1 MVSLLLRTLVLGL
14 ALAGVS
20 AHGQTQQSGTAGTAA
35 ALKTSVGVLGRAGSS
50 LAKDLIQGRV
60 DGGGAGEGSAALHT
74 AAAGSWAAGPGASPI
89 FNAGH
94 NGNGYTVGAWAA
106 AATLD
111 FSGRQTLVTNSEFR
125 YGGRLNAL
133 HIGTDRWRGPDNMAG
148 LSVAHTFGDLDG
160 AGEDRDFK
168 TRMTGVHPYYAH
180 WLSPNLYLWT
190 AAGLSK
196 GTAKV
201 TETVTAM
208 NASTIRRAN
217 SNLSSTMAGGGVNG
231 RMQWSDAVDI
241 GLRASLVYTKGRLS
255 GATYDDSETLP
266 ESEATTLRLASEWE
280 VGRHITTNKG
290 AVRPFLTAGFR
301 QDYRDA
307 DGDAAW
313 NLGSGAEFSSED
325 GLVIRVQG
333 KNQVSTSNTDHRE
346 NSLSAEV
353 RWAWTLGR
361 LGLAPYTTLNMNAAD
376 RDWIGG
382 VRMAVPGTGLRLGFE
397 AGVDA
402 DGADYGNLFSGEWR
416 F

>member
-1 MVSLLLRTLVLGL
+1 MFSLLLRTLVLGL
-14 ALAGVS
+14 ALAGAS
-20 AHGQTQQSGTAGTAA
+20 AHGQTQQSGTAGANA
-35 ALKTSVGVLGRAGSS
+35 ALKTSTGVLSRAGSS

-60 DGGGAGEGSAALHT
+60 DGGEDSSSLNT
-74 AAAGSWAAGPGASPI
+74 AATGSWAASPGAPLI

-94 NGNGYTVGAWAA
+94 GGDGYPIDAWAA
-106 AATLD
+106 GASLD
-111 FSGRQTLVTNSEFR
+111 FSGRQTVGGDFR
-125 YGGRLNAL
+125 YSGRLNHL
-133 HIGTDRWRGPDNMAG
+133 HIGADRWRGPDSLAG
-148 LSVAHTFGDLDG
+148 LSIAHTFGDLDG
-160 AGEDRDFK
+160 AGEDLDLEA
-168 TRMTGVHPYYAH
+168 RMTGIHPYYAR
-180 WLSPNLYLWT
+180 WLNPNLYLWT
-190 AAGLSK
+190 AAGLSS

-201 TETVTAM
+201 TATETAM
-208 NASTIRRAN
+208 SASTTRRAN
-217 SNLSSTMAGGGVNG
+217 SDLRSTMAGGGVNG
-231 RMQWSDAVDI
+231 RMQWSEAVDI
-241 GLRASLVYTKGRLS
+241 GLRASLVYTKGRL
-255 GATYDDSETLP
+255 GGTTYDDGTTSLAEA
-266 ESEATTLRLASEWE
+266 EATTLRLDSEWE
-280 VGRHITTNKG
+280 VGRHISTNRG

-313 NLGSGAEFSSED
+313 NLGSGAEFSGED

-361 LGLAPYTTLNMNAAD
+361 LGLAPYTTLNMNDAD

>member
-14 ALAGVS
+14 ALAGAA
-20 AHGQTQQSGTAGTAA
+20 AHGQTQGGAA
-35 ALKTSVGVLGRAGSS
+35 DAADALKTSVGVLGRAGSS

-60 DGGGAGEGSAALHT
+60 DGGGGDSAALHA
-74 AAAGSWAAGPGASPI
+74 AAAGSWAAGPA

-94 NGNGYTVGAWAA
+94 RGNGYTVDAWTA

-111 FSGRQTLVTNSEFR
+111 FSGRQTAGGDFR
-125 YGGRLNAL
+125 YGGRLNTL
-133 HIGTDRWRGPDNMAG
+133 HIGADRPRGPHSLAG
-148 LSVAHTFGDLDG
+148 LSVAHTFGDSNG
-160 AGEDRDFK
+160 AGEDLELE
-168 TRMTGVHPYYAH
+168 TRMTGLHPYYAR
-180 WLSPNLYLWT
+180 WLSPRLYLWT
-190 AAGLSK
+190 AAGLSR

-208 NASTIRRAN
+208 NASTTRRA
-217 SNLSSTMAGGGVNG
+217 SSSLRGTMAGGGVNG

-255 GATYDDSETLP
+255 GATYDDGATPLP
-266 ESEATTLRLASEWE
+266 TSDAATLRLDSEWE

-313 NLGSGAEFSSED
+313 NLGSGAEFSGAD

-333 KNQVSTSNTDHRE
+333 KNQVSTSSTDHRE

-361 LGLAPYTTLNMNAAD
+361 LGLAPYTTLNMNHAD

-382 VRMAVPGTGLRLGFE
+382 VRMAVAGTGLRLGFE

-402 DGADYGNLFSGEWR
+402 DGADYGNLLSGEWR

>member
-14 ALAGVS
+14 TLAGAS
-20 AHGQTQQSGTAGTAA
+20 AHGQTQQTQSGTAA
-35 ALKTSVGVLGRAGSS
+35 ALKTSTGVLSRAGSS
-50 LAKDLIQGRV
+50 LAKDLIQMRV
-60 DGGGAGEGSAALHT
+60 DGGGEAPAALHT
-74 AAAGSWAAGPGASPI
+74 AAAGSWAASPGAPLV
-89 FNAGH
+89 FNANHG
-94 NGNGYTVGAWAA
+94 GDGYPIAAWAA
-106 AATLD
+106 GASLD
-111 FSGRQTLVTNSEFR
+111 FSGRQTAGGDFR
-125 YGGRLNAL
+125 YDGRLNHL
-133 HIGTDRWRGPDNMAG
+133 HLSADRRRGPDGLAG
-148 LSVAHTFGDLDG
+148 FSVAHTFGDLDG
-160 AGEDRDFK
+160 AGEDLDLEA
-168 TRMTGVHPYYAH
+168 RMTGIHPYYAR
-180 WLSPNLYLWT
+180 WLNPNLYLWT
-190 AAGLSK
+190 AAGLSS

-208 NASTIRRAN
+208 SASTTRRAN
-217 SNLSSTMAGGGVNG
+217 SDLRSTMAGGGVSG
-231 RMQWSDAVDI
+231 RMQWSEAVDI
-241 GLRASLVYTKGRLS
+241 GLRAALVYTKGRLNR
-255 GATYDDSETLP
+255 ATYDDATTLP
-266 ESEATTLRLASEWE
+266 ESEATTLRLDSEWE
-280 VGRHITTNKG
+280 VGRRISTSHG

-313 NLGSGAEFSSED
+313 NLGSGAEFSGQD

-333 KNQVSTSNTDHRE
+333 KNQVSTTNTDHRE